1 MSSKTTQS
9 TFGSIRLTLTLVAL
23 GVTVGFYTLAQLFV
37 APRLVE
43 DRAQAILS
51 VIRSHERDIILNKT
65 RSVRDE
71 LLNTRAI
78 TEDKQFSHYFSDE
91 KDKISPYLSGC
102 RFVAPTIC
110 LGESASI
117 FFAPNSDR
125 SPRDDFKFAI
135 VLNNDLSRPPI
146 LLRLWE
152 GVVAILTALAFW
164 LIHRA
169 IAKKERYLLSRL
181 AVATTAFERAR
192 VLFADTKRGDDE
204 FDAFGKSAEDLVRML
219 EDYKARY
226 ERKTRIEQLGLIVGQ
241 VSHDL
246 KAPFN
251 EAENFLNAMPLL
263 LKSASH
269 EELLEGT
276 ASLAKRIRSGKESI
290 NHAIQFAKRSTI
302 AREEVSLADV
312 FKSVQ
317 ARTHLNTKLKEIF
330 LSLSVPGEYQVLGD
344 QIQLETAF
352 VNLLENSA
360 DEKRN
365 AKIEIDL
372 SLHGLSTARI
382 TYTDNGGGIPE
393 EFLEK
398 IFEPLVTF
406 KVGGTGFGLAS
417 TKEIFAVHGGSIR
430 ALPHRGGAKFE
441 VLLPIL
447 GGANA

>member
-43 DRAQAILS
+43 DRAQAIFS

-71 LLNTRAI
+71 LLTTRAI

-91 KDKISPYLSGC
+91 KNKISPYLSGC
-102 RFVAPTIC
+102 RFVSPTIC

-117 FFAPNSDR
+117 FFSPNSDR
-125 SPRDDFKFAI
+125 TPRDDFKFA
-135 VLNNDLSRPPI
+135 VVVSNDLSRPPI
-146 LLRLWE
+146 MLRLWE
-152 GVVAILTALAFW
+152 GVAAILTGVAFW

-169 IAKKERYLLSRL
+169 IAKKEKYLLGRL
-181 AVATTAFERAR
+181 AVANAAFERAR
-192 VLFADTKRGDDE
+192 TLFGARGGEDE
-204 FDAFGKSAEDLVRML
+204 FDAFGRSAEDLVRML

-302 AREEVSLADV
+302 AREEVSLANV

-317 ARTHLNTKLKEIF
+317 ARAHLNTKLKEIF
-330 LSLSVPGEYQVLGD
+330 LSLSVPGEYQILGD

-372 SLHGLSTARI
+372 SLHGLNTVKI

-441 VLLPIL
+441 VLLPTL